1 LFISSVNISEI
12 NGQEQFVQP
21 DAKRITR
28 FAFTQL
34 TGGIVILHARL
45 NNFPDTLNFV
55 LDTGSG
61 GISLDSLTVVNF
73 NLKPTASERTIR
85 GIAGIR
91 KVGFVNNQKLILP
104 GLVVDSLNFHV
115 NNYEILTSVYGL
127 KIDGIIGYSLFSRYI
142 IKLDYENYFIEV
154 WEPGGIRYPR
164 GGYLIKTPI
173 NNIPVMGAKVEDA
186 REIAGRFYFDSGA
199 GLALLL
205 SEEFVKD
212 SSILKKA
219 KKIITT
225 QAEGLGGKKQM
236 RVTTIK
242 RIKVGPYRFKKVPA
256 YIFDDEFNA
265 TSYPQ
270 LCGLIGNDI
279 LRRFNT
285 IFNYPEKEIHLLP
298 NKRFNE
304 PFDYSYTGLGI
315 FMIDGEITVED
326 VIKDSPGE
334 KAGFKVGDVIFAIE
348 KDFSKNIQ
356 SYKNLLQHAGAKLK
370 VLVMR
375 NEELVFLTLVV
386 KSIL

>member
-1 LFISSVNISEI
+1 
-12 NGQEQFVQP
+12 
-21 DAKRITR
+21 
-28 FAFTQL
+28 
-34 TGGIVILHARL
+34 
-45 NNFPDTLNFV
+45 
-55 LDTGSG
+55 
-61 GISLDSLTVVNF
+61 
-73 NLKPTASERTIR
+73 
-85 GIAGIR
+85 
-91 KVGFVNNQKLILP
+91 
-104 GLVVDSLNFHV
+104 
-115 NNYEILTSVYGL
+115 
-127 KIDGIIGYSLFSRYI
+127 
-142 IKLDYENYFIEV
+142 V